1 MKTATFNN
9 FYSTASSNY
18 FRAMKICTVLL
29 LVGFLGTS
37 ATPIPTTSSPG
48 FPQES
53 PFDVLMNDRSI
64 ADRLYRKADAAYTTF
79 IQDEFDGNSGYCAE
93 QITWDELI
101 SVRMTPLEWRNLGD
115 EERMQRMRSDLQIF
129 GQYLEEVKLDEL
141 DKEGHTDTADKVD
154 ETIHQLSTL
163 MTAIDV
169 TNNVLGFS
177 SPTGTAEIQNIQ
189 FRDPFSEFARSIR
202 DCVVLRD
209 FRVLVQRVHRDFT
222 LLSQKYQ

>member
-1 MKTATFNN
+1 MM
-9 FYSTASSNY
+9 STSSSNFFSSSY
-18 FRAMKICTVLL
+18 FGAMRICIVLL
-29 LVGFLGTS
+29 VLGLAGTR
-37 ATPIPTTSSPG
+37 ATPIPATTPASSAD

-64 ADRLYRKADAAYTTF
+64 ADRLYRKADGAYETF
-79 IQDEFDGNSGYCAE
+79 IQDEFSGSHGYCAE

-101 SVRMTPLEWRNLGD
+101 NVRMTPLEWRNLGD

-129 GQYLEEVKLDEL
+129 GLYLEEVRLDEL
-141 DKEGHTDTADKVD
+141 DKDGHTDTAQKVA
-154 ETIHQLSTL
+154 ETIHQLDTL

-177 SPTGTAEIQNIQ
+177 SPTDTAEIQNVN

>member
-1 MKTATFNN
+1 MKNTSPSN
-9 FYSTASSNY
+9 FFSAVPSKYLGVM
-18 FRAMKICTVLL
+18 RICTVLL
-29 LVGFLGTS
+29 VVGVLGTS
-37 ATPIPTTSSPG
+37 GTPIPTTPASG

-64 ADRLYRKADAAYTTF
+64 ADRLYRKADEAYTTF
-79 IQDEFDGNSGYCAE
+79 FQDEFEGNSGYCAE

-141 DKEGHTDTADKVD
+141 DKEGHTDTANKVD
-154 ETIHQLSTL
+154 ETIHQLDTL

-169 TNNVLGFS
+169 TNNALGFS
-177 SPTGTAEIQNIQ
+177 SPTDTAEIQNIN